1 MATLQE
7 SLIDTLTAGKGN
19 SAVATNTA
27 FGLNALKLKFTTMA
41 SRPKNLSNKDNSK

>member
-7 SLIDTLTAGKGN
+7 SLIDTLTAGRGN

-27 FGLNALKLKFTTMA
+27 FGENALKLNTSAGVIILQLELM
-41 SRPKNLSNKDNSK
+41 L